1 MLFVKCIY
9 VPTLNKINLLTQQK
23 QDNIYIES

>member
-9 VPTLNKINLLTQQK
+9 VPTLNKIDLLTYFKVDIPRRDQ
-23 QDNIYIES
+23 